1 MPAIRNKLFCSMSPE
16 QEQGYTLACAER
28 ILRYNVF
35 FVYIIIGIQIYNL
48 IYTLVYTG
56 WKLHTV
62 PSRVYTVFYAAL
74 FLVSVAALVLTRYLK
89 KNLPKR
95 AGCTV
100 RLQVF
105 YSVLLMVWG
114 TCVTVYDQRVSNS
127 ISVYLITSLTIAVV
141 VNFTPFQAVTIYG
154 FFLAVLYF
162 MLPLF
167 QKISMDNYGNNVNMT
182 IMTLMAVFISVYRYA
197 SDRKN
202 YLNQQ
207 IIEEQNRR
215 LSDAAV
221 RDSLTRLRNRRFFDE
236 KIDSLYQQCIDTRA
250 AMTVMM
256 IDIDHFKIY
265 NDTYGHQQGDECL
278 RRMAWRLEQ
287 ELDEKDEYLIR
298 YGGEEFLYIGI
309 GVEEKAAAE
318 KAKQFNKVIRELV
331 IGPSDQDLRS
341 ITISIGICSRFPKE
355 GEPWAEHIAEADA
368 ALYAAKNSGRDRCV
382 VADGRN
388 KMRTV

>member
-1 MPAIRNKLFCSMSPE
+1 MSPE

-89 KNLPKR
+89 KNLLKR